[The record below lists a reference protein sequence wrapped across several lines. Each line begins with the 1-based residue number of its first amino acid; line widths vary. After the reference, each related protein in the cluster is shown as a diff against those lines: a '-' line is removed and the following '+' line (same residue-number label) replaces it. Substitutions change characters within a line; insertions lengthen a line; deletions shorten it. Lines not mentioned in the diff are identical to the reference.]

1 MSEEQEQQLLFL
13 FLFQKKMTINIIIT
27 DDHPVV
33 RSGLRALLSSQP
45 DFDIVA
51 DAENGEEAAK
61 LAISLVPDLILMD
74 LQMPN
79 LDGLG
84 AIKLI
89 RDKLPKAN
97 ILVLTTYETDADI
110 LPALEAGAIGYL
122 LKDTPPEQLFQA
134 IRNAARGEMSLAP
147 RVAERVTRRL
157 TNSSKNIL
165 SSREIEVL
173 ELASQGNSNKA
184 IAKILFITEATVKS
198 HFVHIFSK
206 LGVTDRTSAVTEAVK
221 KKVIQIK

>member
-1 MSEEQEQQLLFL
+1 
-13 FLFQKKMTINIIIT
+13 MTIKIIIA

-45 DFDIVA
+45 DFEIVA
-51 DAENGEEAAK
+51 DAENGEDAAK
-61 LAISLVPDLILMD
+61 LAFSLTPDLILMD
-74 LQMPN
+74 LQMPI

-110 LPALEAGAIGYL
+110 LPALKAGAIGYL
-122 LKDTPPEQLFQA
+122 LKDTPPEQLFQG
-134 IRNAARGEMSLAP
+134 IRSASSGEMALAP
-147 RVAERVTRRL
+147 RVAEKVAQRL
-157 TNSSKNIL
+157 TNSSKNTL

-173 ELASQGNSNKA
+173 ELASQGNPNKA
-184 IAKILFITEATVKS
+184 IAKKLFITEATVKS
-198 HFVHIFSK
+198 HFIHIFSK
-206 LGVTDRTSAVTEAVK
+206 LGVTDRTAAVTEAVK
-221 KKVIQIK
+221 KKIIKI

>member
-1 MSEEQEQQLLFL
+1 
-13 FLFQKKMTINIIIT
+13 MTINIIIT

-51 DAENGEEAAK
+51 DAENGEEATK

>member
-1 MSEEQEQQLLFL
+1 M
-13 FLFQKKMTINIIIT
+13 KIKIIIA
-27 DDHPVV
+27 DDHTIV
-33 RSGLRALLSSQP
+33 RSGLRALLSSQL
-45 DFDIVA
+45 DFKIVGEA
-51 DAENGEEAAK
+51 NNGEEAAK

-74 LQMPN
+74 LQMPI
-79 LDGLG
+79 LDGIG

-110 LPALEAGAIGYL
+110 LPALEAGAVGYL

-134 IRNAARGEMSLAP
+134 IRNVAKGEMALAP
-147 RVAERVTRRL
+147 RIAEKVTQRL
-157 TNSSKNIL
+157 MSSSKNIL

-173 ELASQGNSNKA
+173 ELASQGNSNSA
-184 IAKILFITEATVKS
+184 IAKKLFITEATVKS

-206 LGVTDRTSAVTEAVK
+206 LGVTDRTAAVTEAVK
-221 KKVIQIK
+221 KKIIKIQ

>member
-1 MSEEQEQQLLFL
+1 
-13 FLFQKKMTINIIIT
+13 MTINIIIT

-33 RSGLRALLSSQP
+33 RSGLRALLLSQP

-51 DAENGEEAAK
+51 DAENGEEAVS
-61 LAISLVPDLILMD
+61 LTISLVPDLILMD

-89 RDKLPKAN
+89 RDKLPKVN

-134 IRNAARGEMSLAP
+134 IRNAARGEMALAP
-147 RVAERVTRRL
+147 RIAERVTQRL
-157 TNSSKNIL
+157 INSSKNTL

-173 ELASQGNSNKA
+173 ELASQGNSNSA
-184 IAKILFITEATVKS
+184 IAKKLFITEATVKS

-206 LGVTDRTSAVTEAVK
+206 LGVSDRTAAVTEALK
-221 KKVIQIK
+221 KKIIKIL

>member
-1 MSEEQEQQLLFL
+1 
-13 FLFQKKMTINIIIT
+13 
-27 DDHPVV
+27 
-33 RSGLRALLSSQP
+33 
-45 DFDIVA
+45 
-51 DAENGEEAAK
+51 
-61 LAISLVPDLILMD
+61 
-74 LQMPN
+74 MPI

-89 RDKLPKAN
+89 REKLPKAN

-134 IRNAARGEMSLAP
+134 IRSAASGEMALAP
-147 RVAERVTRRL
+147 RVAEKVTQHL
-157 TNSSKNIL
+157 TSPSKNTL

-173 ELASQGNSNKA
+173 KLASQGNSNKA
-184 IAKILFITEATVKS
+184 IANKLFITEATVKS

-206 LGVTDRTSAVTEAVK
+206 LGVADRTSAVTEAVK
-221 KKVIQIK
+221 KKIIQI

>member
-1 MSEEQEQQLLFL
+1 MMI
-13 FLFQKKMTINIIIT
+13 KIIIA

-33 RSGLRALLSSQP
+33 RSGLRALLASQS
-45 DFDIVA
+45 DFEIVGEA
-51 DAENGEEAAK
+51 GNGEEAAR

-74 LQMPN
+74 LQMPI
-79 LDGLG
+79 LDGLE
-84 AIKLI
+84 AIKRI

-97 ILVLTTYETDADI
+97 ILVLTTYGTDADI

-134 IRNAARGEMSLAP
+134 VRNVASGEMALGP
-147 RVAERVTRRL
+147 RVAEKVTQRL
-157 TNSSKNIL
+157 TNPSKNTL

-173 ELASQGNSNKA
+173 ELASQGNPNKE
-184 IAKILFITEATVKS
+184 IARKLFITEATVKS

-206 LGVTDRTSAVTEAVK
+206 LGVTDRTAAVTEAVK
-221 KKVIQIK
+221 KKIIKI

>member
-1 MSEEQEQQLLFL
+1 MLYLYLFW
-13 FLFQKKMTINIIIT
+13 KTMTIKIIIA

-33 RSGLRALLSSQP
+33 RSGLRALLASQS
-45 DFDIVA
+45 DFEIVGEA
-51 DAENGEEAAK
+51 NNGAEAAT

-74 LQMPN
+74 LQMPI

-97 ILVLTTYETDADI
+97 ILVLTTYGTDADI
-110 LPALEAGAIGYL
+110 LPALKAGAIGYL

-134 IRNAARGEMSLAP
+134 VRNVASGEMALAP
-147 RVAERVTRRL
+147 RVAEKVTQRL
-157 TNSSKNIL
+157 TNSSKNTL

-173 ELASQGNSNKA
+173 ELASQGNPNKA
-184 IAKILFITEATVKS
+184 IAQKLFITEATVKS

-206 LGVTDRTSAVTEAVK
+206 LGVTDRTGAVTEAVK
-221 KKVIQIK
+221 RKIIKIL

>member
-1 MSEEQEQQLLFL
+1 
-13 FLFQKKMTINIIIT
+13 MTIKIIIA

-33 RSGLRALLSSQP
+33 RSGLHALLSSQS
-45 DFDIVA
+45 DFEIA
-51 DAENGEEAAK
+51 AEANNGEEAAK
-61 LAISLVPDLILMD
+61 LVFSLTPDLILMD
-74 LQMPN
+74 MQMPI

-89 RDKLPKAN
+89 REKLPKAN

-134 IRNAARGEMSLAP
+134 IRSAASGEMALAP
-147 RVAERVTRRL
+147 RVAEKVTQRL
-157 TNSSKNIL
+157 TSPSKNTL

-173 ELASQGNSNKA
+173 KLASQGNSNKA
-184 IAKILFITEATVKS
+184 IANKLFITEATVKS

-206 LGVTDRTSAVTEAVK
+206 LGVADRTSAVTEAVK
-221 KKVIQIK
+221 KKIIQI

>member
-1 MSEEQEQQLLFL
+1 MLFL

-147 RVAERVTRRL
+147 RVAERVTQRL

>member
-1 MSEEQEQQLLFL
+1 
-13 FLFQKKMTINIIIT
+13 MTLKIIIA

-33 RSGLRALLSSQP
+33 RSGLRALLGSQS
-45 DFDIVA
+45 DFEIAGEAA
-51 DAENGEEAAK
+51 DGEEAAR

-74 LQMPN
+74 LQMPV

-97 ILVLTTYETDADI
+97 ILVLTTYGTDADI
-110 LPALEAGAIGYL
+110 LPALEAGALGYL

-134 IRNAARGEMSLAP
+134 VRNVASGEMALAP
-147 RVAERVTRRL
+147 RVAEKVTQRL
-157 TNSSKNIL
+157 TNSSKNTL

-173 ELASQGNSNKA
+173 ELASRGNPNKE
-184 IAKILFITEATVKS
+184 IAKKLFITEATVKS
-198 HFVHIFSK
+198 HFVHIFFK
-206 LGVTDRTSAVTEAVK
+206 LGVTDRTAAVTEAVK
-221 KKVIQIK
+221 KKIIKIE

>member
-1 MSEEQEQQLLFL
+1 
-13 FLFQKKMTINIIIT
+13 MTINIIIT

-45 DFDIVA
+45 DFEIVA

-61 LAISLVPDLILMD
+61 LAFSLAPDLILMD
-74 LQMPN
+74 LQMPI

-89 RDKLPKAN
+89 RDRLPKAN
-97 ILVLTTYETDADI
+97 ILVLTTYDTDADI

-134 IRNAARGEMSLAP
+134 IRSAASGEMALGP
-147 RVAERVTRRL
+147 RVAEKVTQRL
-157 TNSSKNIL
+157 TNPSKNTL
-165 SSREIEVL
+165 SRREIEVL
-173 ELASQGNSNKA
+173 ELASQGNPNKA
-184 IAKILFITEATVKS
+184 IAKKLFITEATVKS

-206 LGVTDRTSAVTEAVK
+206 LGVVDRTAAVTEAVK
-221 KKVIQIK
+221 KKIIQIK

>member
-1 MSEEQEQQLLFL
+1 
-13 FLFQKKMTINIIIT
+13 MTINIIIT

-45 DFDIVA
+45 DFNVVA
-51 DAENGEEAAK
+51 DAENGEEGAK

-74 LQMPN
+74 LQMPI

-89 RDKLPKAN
+89 RDQLPKAN

-122 LKDTPPEQLFQA
+122 LKDAPPEQLFQA
-134 IRNAARGEMSLAP
+134 IRNASKGEMVLAP
-147 RVAERVTRRL
+147 RVAEKVTQRL
-157 TNSSKNIL
+157 TNSSKNTL
-165 SSREIEVL
+165 SGREIEVL
-173 ELASQGNSNKA
+173 ELASQGNSNSA
-184 IAKILFITEATVKS
+184 IAKKLFITEATVKS

-221 KKVIQIK
+221 KKIIQIK

>member
-1 MSEEQEQQLLFL
+1 MLYLFL
-13 FLFQKKMTINIIIT
+13 SWKIIMTRIIIA

-33 RSGLRALLSSQP
+33 RSGLRALLSSQS
-45 DFDIVA
+45 DFEIVGEA
-51 DAENGEEAAK
+51 NNGEETVK

-74 LQMPN
+74 LQMPI

-89 RDKLPKAN
+89 RDRLPKAN
-97 ILVLTTYETDADI
+97 ILVLTTYGTDADI

-134 IRNAARGEMSLAP
+134 VRNVASGEMALAP
-147 RVAERVTRRL
+147 RVAEKVTQRL
-157 TNSSKNIL
+157 TNSSKNTL

-184 IAKILFITEATVKS
+184 IARKLFITEATVKS

-206 LGVTDRTSAVTEAVK
+206 LDVTDRTAAVTEAVK
-221 KKVIQIK
+221 RKIINI

>member
-1 MSEEQEQQLLFL
+1 MMI
-13 FLFQKKMTINIIIT
+13 KIIIA

-45 DFDIVA
+45 DFEIVG
-51 DAENGEEAAK
+51 DAENGEAAAK
-61 LAISLVPDLILMD
+61 LAFSLTPDLILMD
-74 LQMPN
+74 LQMPI

-134 IRNAARGEMSLAP
+134 VRNAANGEMTLAP
-147 RVAERVTRRL
+147 RVAQKLTQRL
-157 TNSSKNIL
+157 TNPSKNIL

-173 ELASQGNSNKA
+173 ELAAQGNPNKA
-184 IAKILFITEATVKS
+184 IAKKLFITEATVKS

-206 LGVTDRTSAVTEAVK
+206 LGVTDRTGAVTEAVK
-221 KKVIQIK
+221 KKIIKIQ

>member
-1 MSEEQEQQLLFL
+1 M
-13 FLFQKKMTINIIIT
+13 IRIIIA

-45 DFDIVA
+45 DFEIVA
-51 DAENGEEAAK
+51 DAENGEDAAN
-61 LAISLVPDLILMD
+61 LAFSLVPDLILMD
-74 LQMPN
+74 LQMPI

-89 RDKLPKAN
+89 RDMLPKAN

-110 LPALEAGAIGYL
+110 MPALEAGAIGYL

-134 IRNAARGEMSLAP
+134 IRNAARGEMALAP
-147 RVAERVTRRL
+147 RVAEKVTQRL
-157 TNSSKNIL
+157 MSSSKNTL
-165 SSREIEVL
+165 SNREIEVL

-184 IAKILFITEATVKS
+184 IAKKLFITEATVKS

-206 LGVTDRTSAVTEAVK
+206 LGVTDRTAAVTEAVK
-221 KKVIQIK
+221 RKIIKI